1 MMSICFIVYWLVY
14 QVKPI
19 YTINWFVYQEMV
31 VFYLE
36 ADWSEK

>member
-1 MMSICFIVYWLVY
+1 VY

-31 VFYLE
+31 VYYLE
-36 ADWSEK
+36 ADWSE

>member
-1 MMSICFIVYWLVY
+1 VY

-36 ADWSEK
+36 AD